1 MSRGTFISVDS
12 ADTEIKHLYA
22 DIVENLADYEAYF
35 IELGLRLES
44 GDGYFYF
51 SRPNESRITIEQ
63 KLQSFAQW
71 VDILDFL
78 KTFDVSFSSGTQFRP
93 ATILENV
100 TLNVDLREKA
110 KKLYRKQTT
119 NQEIVDK
126 LVDDLV
132 GMGFAELINEQDGTY
147 KVTSAFHYAEEL
159 INLITIYNE
168 DDATEGQ

>member
-78 KTFDVSFSSGTQFRP
+78 KTFGVRRCRHLQAACGYWTRDCSCLALPQFCREQYTRANADCGERDTQHKG
-93 ATILENV
+93 A
-100 TLNVDLREKA
+100 A
-110 KKLYRKQTT
+110 C
-119 NQEIVDK
+119 
-126 LVDDLV
+126 
-132 GMGFAELINEQDGTY
+132 
-147 KVTSAFHYAEEL
+147 
-159 INLITIYNE
+159 
-168 DDATEGQ
+168 ATEGADR

>member
-78 KTFDVSFSSGTQFRP
+78 KHSTSVFLPARNSVPPQF
-93 ATILENV
+93 
-100 TLNVDLREKA
+100 LR
-110 KKLYRKQTT
+110 T
-119 NQEIVDK
+119 
-126 LVDDLV
+126 
-132 GMGFAELINEQDGTY
+132 
-147 KVTSAFHYAEEL
+147 
-159 INLITIYNE
+159 
-168 DDATEGQ
+168 

>member
-71 VDILDFL
+71 VDILDRRQALSTLTGCLWLLDKRLFMPGIA
-78 KTFDVSFSSGTQFRP
+78 S
-93 ATILENV
+93 ILP
-100 TLNVDLREKA
+100 
-110 KKLYRKQTT
+110 
-119 NQEIVDK
+119 
-126 LVDDLV
+126 
-132 GMGFAELINEQDGTY
+132 
-147 KVTSAFHYAEEL
+147 
-159 INLITIYNE
+159 
-168 DDATEGQ
+168 